1 MVSKADFEESM
12 LPHMQA
18 AFNLAYWIVRSR
30 EEAEDVVQD
39 AYLRA
44 LRAFSRF
51 DGAAPKPWLLTIVRN
66 VAYRALQGRNR
77 SGNVVLFSEDLKNR
91 EGGDVREFPSPD
103 RSAETLLV
111 AESEREQLLSAL
123 AELPANYREVV
134 VLRELEGLSYSEIA
148 RTIDAPVGTVM
159 SRLSRGRAELRSA
172 LARRIAKDETDAV

>member
-1 MVSKADFEESM
+1 MVSKTHFEESV

-39 AYLRA
+39 AFVRA
-44 LRAFSRF
+44 FRGFSRF
-51 DGAAPKPWLLTIVRN
+51 DGVAPKPWLLTIVRN
-66 VAYRALQGRNR
+66 VAYRALQSRNR

-91 EGGDVREFPSPD
+91 EGGDVRELPSPE

-111 AESEREQLLSAL
+111 AESERQQLLAAL
-123 AELPANYREVV
+123 AELPVSYREVV

-148 RTIDAPVGTVM
+148 RAVDAPVGTVM
-159 SRLSRGRAELRSA
+159 SRLSRGRAELREA
-172 LARRIAKDETDAV
+172 LTRRIAKDNADAV

>member
-1 MVSKADFEESM
+1 MVSKADFEESV

-39 AYLRA
+39 AFVRA
-44 LRAFSRF
+44 FRGFSRF

-66 VAYRALQGRNR
+66 VAYRALQSRNR

-91 EGGDVREFPSPD
+91 EGGDVREFPSPE

-111 AESEREQLLSAL
+111 AESERQQLLAAL
-123 AELPANYREVV
+123 AELPVSYREVV

-148 RTIDAPVGTVM
+148 HTVDAPVGTVM
-159 SRLSRGRAELRSA
+159 SRLSRGRAELREA